1 MVQLPDR
8 LTLANARA
16 ALADGLAAIAAGQ
29 REFDLSRVAA
39 VDSSAVA
46 VVLAWKRA
54 ASAAGSELVI
64 ANAPESL
71 HSLAQLYGVAGLL

>member
-1 MVQLPDR
+1 MVQLPDH

-29 REFDLSRVAA
+29 REFDLSRVTA

-54 ASAAGSELVI
+54 ARASGAELAI
-64 ANAPESL
+64 ANAPDSL
-71 HSLAQLYGVAGLL
+71 HSLAQLYGVAGML